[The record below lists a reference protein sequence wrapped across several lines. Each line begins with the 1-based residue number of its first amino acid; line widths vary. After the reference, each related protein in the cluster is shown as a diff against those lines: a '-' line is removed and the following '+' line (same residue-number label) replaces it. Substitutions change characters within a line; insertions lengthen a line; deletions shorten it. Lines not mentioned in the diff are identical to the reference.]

1 MAIRSIEA
9 PARGR
14 RSKFNFSAEEVEQA
28 GTILTE
34 GGTPGDGGYESIKEA
49 RSAAQALKRGV
60 EDEYEFGDPVGSQIV
75 ATQAWEDE
83 KGKGHFILRLRDK

>member
-1 MAIRSIEA
+1 MAIRNIEA

-28 GTILTE
+28 GAILTE
-34 GGTPGDGGYESIKEA
+34 GGTPGDGGFESIKEA
-49 RSAAQALKRGV
+49 RSAAQALKRAV
-60 EDEYEFGDPVGSQIV
+60 EDAYEFENGAVV

-83 KGKGHFILRLRDK
+83 KEKGHFILRLRDK

>member
-14 RSKFNFSAEEVEQA
+14 RSKFNFTDKEIEQA
-28 GTILTE
+28 GSILTE
-34 GGTPGDGGYESIKEA
+34 GGTPGDGGFDSIKEA
-49 RSAAQALKRGV
+49 RSASQALKRAV
-60 EDEYEFGDPVGSQIV
+60 EDSYEFGESTVV

-83 KGKGHFILRLRDK
+83 KGNGHFILRLRDK